1 MNLHFLLRR
10 ILGRATGRI
19 GEGSRLLGSARILN
33 ARGENSAIAVGR
45 CSIVGGELFVFAH
58 GGRIVIGDWCYV
70 GEGARLWSGAEIV
83 VGDRVLISHG
93 VQVMDNLTH
102 PLDASARHQQF
113 RTIFKSGHPTDLDLE
128 DRPVRIHDDAWLG
141 ACCIVLRGVTIGEG
155 AVVAAGAVV
164 TKDVAPYTVVAG
176 NPAQVV
182 RTLEKADEQP

>member
-10 ILGRATGRI
+10 LVGRPTGRI
-19 GEGSRLLGSARILN
+19 GERSRLLSSARLLN
-33 ARGENSAIAVGR
+33 ARGDEAAISVGR
-45 CSIVGGELFVFAH
+45 CSIVAGELFVFAH
-58 GGRIVIGDWCYV
+58 GGRITIGDWCYI
-70 GEGARLWSGAEIV
+70 GEGARLWSGAEIL

-102 PLDASARHQQF
+102 PLDAAARHEQF
-113 RTIFKSGHPTDLDLE
+113 RAIFQSGHPADIDLK

-182 RTLEKADEQP
+182 RTLEQADEQP